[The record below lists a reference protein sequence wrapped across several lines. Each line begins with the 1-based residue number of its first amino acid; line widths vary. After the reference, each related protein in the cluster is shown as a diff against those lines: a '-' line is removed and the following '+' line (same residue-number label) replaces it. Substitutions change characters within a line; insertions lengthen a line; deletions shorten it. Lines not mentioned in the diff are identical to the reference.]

1 MSIFTS
7 VIYLYMKILL
17 QFQIRHVITA
27 FILVVTG
34 GIAVYLWNAV
44 NTVSLQIII
53 LQGLVLVNTMSLYIL
68 GSKNGLSL
76 RVKVLPTNHSALE
89 SETHS
94 ANENAVV
101 KSLKVSKPIDTKSV
115 FSELQLLLERESELL
130 NRKSMHYTD
139 FIICIQSIF
148 PKKIELFDTITDPSL
163 TIRGFFHPVMEDFIS
178 GVLQRSS
185 SKPKIYL
192 SQYRGGLHLR
202 IEETSK
208 GMTPSELK
216 MFGNLLEQRTTG
228 DTLGTFTSISI
239 LRSAGYQVCVK
250 SVSGEGTSID
260 IYENGEL
267 EKIVFKS
274 KHTKIFA

>member
-7 VIYLYMKILL
+7 VIYSFMKFLL

-27 FILVVTG
+27 LD
-34 GIAVYLWNAV
+34 
-44 NTVSLQIII
+44 
-53 LQGLVLVNTMSLYIL
+53 
-68 GSKNGLSL
+68 
-76 RVKVLPTNHSALE
+76 

-101 KSLKVSKPIDTKSV
+101 KSLKVSKPIDTNSV
-115 FSELQLLLERESELL
+115 FRELQLLLDRESELL

-139 FIICIQSIF
+139 FIICIQNIF
-148 PKKIELFDTITDPSL
+148 PKKIELFDTITDPDL
-163 TIRGFFHPVMEDFIS
+163 TVRGFFHPVMEDLIS
-178 GVLQRSS
+178 NVLQRSS

-192 SQYRGGLHLR
+192 SQYRGGLHFR
-202 IEETSK
+202 IEETGK
-208 GMTPSELK
+208 GMTPNELK

-239 LRSAGYQVCVK
+239 LRSAGYQICVK

-267 EKIVFKS
+267 EKLVFKS
-274 KHTKIFA
+274 KYTKIFA